1 MSNQQII
8 RAWKDAE
15 YRANL
20 SEAARASLP
29 AHPAGWM
36 EVANSD
42 LNPPMAGAKGL
53 RVQSTI
59 RAGRAKSLIVPLTFP
74 CW

>member
-1 MSNQQII
+1 MSNEQII
-8 RAWKDAE
+8 RAWKDSE

-36 EVANSD
+36 EVADSD
-42 LNPPMAGAKGL
+42 LNPAMSSAKGF

-59 RAGRAKSLIVPLTFP
+59 RAGRANTFIIAYPFP